1 MPSFELPDIWK
12 LDSGLRD
19 AATVTVVNPYF
30 GYTANYQDGKVLRF
44 NLGCIDEETE
54 PLTIKMSVGS
64 DWSSPDGG
72 KTITHPTKSR
82 INNSSIYGRFIQYAI
97 EIDDL
102 AHYLVDRGLQG
113 PLSAEIWL
121 NVKMRLES
129 KEFQF
134 GKPGPDNPPRSY
146 LMPVEFLGIDTGSG
160 QTVPASGS
168 MGGGGVATSTAPAT
182 TTPATQAPPAQPAQA
197 ASVADRVAA
206 ARAAKSSPQ
215 DSPLVSRLKEIAKS
229 SSSHEDFVNKAF
241 EIDEVLAD
249 DELAQQVATPSGIY
263 SQSN

>member
-1 MPSFELPDIWK
+1 MPNFDLPDIWK
-12 LDSGLRD
+12 LDSGLRE

-30 GYTANYQDGKVLRF
+30 GYTASYQDGKVLRF

-72 KTITHPTKSR
+72 KTITHATKSR
-82 INNSSIYGRFIQYAI
+82 IMNSSIYGRFIQYAL
-97 EIDDL
+97 ELDDL
-102 AHYLVDRGLQG
+102 AKELLSRGMSG

-121 NVKMRLES
+121 NVRMRLEA

-146 LMPVEFLGIDTGSG
+146 LMPVEFLGVDTGSG

-168 MGGGGVATSTAPAT
+168 VGGGDVATT
-182 TTPATQAPPAQPAQA
+182 QPAAPQQTVQPVQSPNA
-197 ASVADRVAA
+197 NPADRIAA
-206 ARAAKSSPQ
+206 ARAAAAAKSNSTDSPLISRLRELAKSSP
-215 DSPLVSRLKEIAKS
+215 
-229 SSSHEDFVNKAF
+229 SHEEFMNRAF
-241 EIDEVLAD
+241 EIDAVLAD
-249 DELAQQVATPSGIY
+249 DDLANRVATPSGIY
-263 SQSN
+263 TEAN